1 MGSAR
6 NSYQVVCNRLL
17 LKVVTG
23 FLCSRRLNTNYI
35 ICGGGGC
42 GGTFGALLKIKRDF
56 LGAGFPRPRGEGF
69 RAGSFWT
76 GAPERTL
83 GLPRALWFCT
93 LRKRGRGE
101 GGREGGREGGSKQG
115 GKEGDSKQGGR
126 REGAR
131 RQAGRQGRG
140 RRNKG
145 KEGAEGKGREKGG
158 GENCNSNVASATI
171 LLLCPY

>member
-1 MGSAR
+1 MHGSAR

-23 FLCSRRLNTNYI
+23 FLCSRRLNIYYI

-101 GGREGGREGGSKQG
+101 GGREGG
-115 GKEGDSKQGGR
+115 SKQGGR
-126 REGAR
+126 RG
-131 RQAGRQGRG
+131 
-140 RRNKG
+140 
-145 KEGAEGKGREKGG
+145 GREAASRKTGEGEEEQREGGSRGERKGEG
-158 GENCNSNVASATI
+158 WRRK
-171 LLLCPY
+171 L